1 MRRSRLMLKLA
12 AFEAYGGPFCA
23 CCGERELIFLTM
35 DHVNGRE
42 DVGHKGMLSKDLY
55 LWLARNNFPEGFQ
68 VLCFNCNHGKYL
80 NGGECPH
87 RSKLKC

>member
-1 MRRSRLMLKLA
+1 MLKLA